1 MSKPSR
7 TAKYPFNKGSR
18 ILLLDMGLDPVQFL
32 KSAGLP
38 EDLYNLDS
46 PHLTAQQYF
55 GAWNMLEKTLGDFEL
70 PLALTKTFPAEAFDA
85 PIFSALCCLDFNTAI
100 RQLKLFKPLIAP
112 MELELDINN
121 KTTSV
126 TIHCE
131 QCTESISRM
140 LCTNE
145 VTFFTRFIRY
155 ATRSEIVPLEV
166 ETMKSVR
173 KPDEYAKYFG
183 VAVKEGTKNR
193 IVFHSSD
200 AQLPFLT
207 QNNNMWKVFNEDL
220 RKRLAD
226 LEGEASTEQRVKS
239 ALLELIPSGQV
250 SIEHVAD
257 KLAMGKRTLQ
267 RKLKDED
274 VGYQSIL
281 NDTRQQLSEHYLKN
295 TSLKS
300 SEIAYLLGFQE
311 ISSYYRAFSSWTSMT
326 PDQFRESGSVL
337 SSFH

>member
-1 MSKPSR
+1 MPKSGR
-7 TAKYPFNKGSR
+7 AAKYPFNKGSR
-18 ILLLDMGLDPVQFL
+18 IFLLDMGLEPVHFL

-38 EDLYNLDS
+38 EDLYSREN
-46 PHLTAQQYF
+46 PQLTAQDYF
-55 GAWNMLEKTLGDFEL
+55 RAWRMLEEALGDFEL
-70 PLALTKTFPAEAFDA
+70 PLELTKSFPAEAFDA
-85 PIFSALCCLDFNTAI
+85 PIFSALCCPDFNTAI

-112 MELELDINN
+112 MELELDINE

-131 QCTESISRM
+131 QCTESVPRM

-155 ATRSEIVPLEV
+155 ATRSEIVPLTV
-166 ETMKSVR
+166 ETMKKVR
-173 KPDEYAKYFG
+173 KPAEYAEYFG
-183 VAVKEGTKNR
+183 VEVKEGTKNR

-207 QNNNMWKVFNEDL
+207 ENNKMWKVFDEDL
-220 RKRLAD
+220 RKKLAD
-226 LEGEASTEQRVKS
+226 LEGEASIEQRVKS

-267 RKLKDED
+267 RRLKAENI
-274 VGYQSIL
+274 GYQTVL
-281 NDTRQQLSEHYLKN
+281 NNTRQQLSEHYLMN

-311 ISSYYRAFSSWTSMT
+311 ISSYYRAFSSWTNMT
-326 PDQFRESGSVL
+326 PDQFRERGSL
-337 SSFH
+337 QSSLH